1 MNKNA
6 LGFLAIHAK
15 GGVKDLKLKI
25 IGSGGMSI
33 IPSSF
38 CKCKICEEARQKGGR
53 YERLGP
59 SLYIDDIKMLIDTP
73 EDIAVACNRQRI
85 SEVKHLS
92 ISHSDPD
99 HVRGIRIVE
108 KIGCDFIKG
117 TSMPI
122 GFYALPEV
130 IRDINQMNR
139 DCFKYYGD
147 VLHCISVN
155 ETPHIKID
163 NIDIDLINNNPSR
176 NITFYV
182 LKEHEKKVIYACCN
196 PKPFAH
202 NDLYF
207 DADILI
213 ISMVSDD
220 GILNDGTKL
229 MDTPLKD
236 EIFTLDEVIEL
247 KNYYRIKKI
256 IVTHIDE
263 IWGKSYGYYKE
274 LEKELDNI
282 LFAYDG
288 MEIMV

>member
-1 MNKNA
+1 MS
-6 LGFLAIHAK
+6 
-15 GGVKDLKLKI
+15 DLRLKVV
-25 IGSGGMSI
+25 GSGGMSI

-38 CKCKICEEARQKGGR
+38 CKCRICEEARQKGGR

-73 EDIAVACNRQRI
+73 EDIAVACNRQGI
-85 SEVKHLS
+85 SEVKRLS

-108 KIGCDFIKG
+108 KIGCDFIRG

-122 GFYALPEV
+122 EFYALPEV
-130 IRDINQMNR
+130 VRDIDRMNR
-139 DCFKYYGD
+139 GCFQYYGD

-155 ETPHIKID
+155 ETSHIKID
-163 NIDIDLINNNPSR
+163 NIDIDLINNNPDR

-182 LKEHEKKVIYACCN
+182 IKEDGKKVIYACCN

-229 MDTPLKD
+229 IDTPLKD
-236 EIFTLDEVIEL
+236 EILTLDEVMEL
-247 KNYYRIKKI
+247 KNHYRIGKV

-263 IWGKSYGYYKE
+263 IWGKSYGYYNE
-274 LEKELDNI
+274 LEKRLDNI
-282 LFAYDG
+282 LFAYDS
-288 MEIMV
+288 MEIIV

>member
-1 MNKNA
+1 M
-6 LGFLAIHAK
+6 
-15 GGVKDLKLKI
+15 KLKI
-25 IGSGGMSI
+25 IGSGGMAI

-59 SLYIDDIKMLIDTP
+59 SLYIYDIKMLIDTP
-73 EDIAVACNRQRI
+73 EDIAVACNRQKI

-122 GFYALPEV
+122 SFYALPEV
-130 IRDINQMNR
+130 IKDINQMNR

-163 NIDIDLINNNPSR
+163 DIDIDLINNNPNK

-182 LKEHEKKVIYACCN
+182 IKKDGKKVIYACCN
-196 PKPFAH
+196 PKPFTH

-229 MDTPLKD
+229 IDTPLKD
-236 EIFTLDEVIEL
+236 EILTLDEVIEL
-247 KNYYRIKKI
+247 KNHYRIKKI

-263 IWGKSYGYYKE
+263 IWGKSYGYYNQ

-288 MEIMV
+288 MDITV

>member
-1 MNKNA
+1 M
-6 LGFLAIHAK
+6 
-15 GGVKDLKLKI
+15 KLKI

-38 CKCKICEEARQKGGR
+38 CNCKICEEARQKGGR

-108 KIGCDFIKG
+108 KIGCDFIKE
-117 TSMPI
+117 TSIPI

-130 IRDINQMNR
+130 IKDINEMNR

-147 VLHCISVN
+147 VLHCVSVN
-155 ETPHIKID
+155 ETSHIKID
-163 NIDIDLINNNPSR
+163 NVEIDLINNNPRR

-182 LKEHEKKVIYACCN
+182 IKEDEKKVIYACCN

-229 MDTPLKD
+229 KDTPLKD
-236 EIFTLDEVIEL
+236 EILTLDEVVEL

-263 IWGKSYGYYKE
+263 IWGKSYGYYNE

-288 MEIMV
+288 MEIIV

>member
-1 MNKNA
+1 M
-6 LGFLAIHAK
+6 
-15 GGVKDLKLKI
+15 KLKI
-25 IGSGGMSI
+25 IGSGGMSV

-38 CKCKICEEARQKGGR
+38 CKCKICEEARRKGGR

-130 IRDINQMNR
+130 VKDINQMNR

-163 NIDIDLINNNPSR
+163 NIDIDL
-176 NITFYV
+176 
-182 LKEHEKKVIYACCN
+182 
-196 PKPFAH
+196 
-202 NDLYF
+202 
-207 DADILI
+207 
-213 ISMVSDD
+213 MVSDD

>member
-1 MNKNA
+1 M
-6 LGFLAIHAK
+6 
-15 GGVKDLKLKI
+15 KLKI

-38 CKCKICEEARQKGGR
+38 CKCKICEEARRKGGR

-73 EDIAVACNRQRI
+73 EDIAVACNRQGI

-92 ISHSDPD
+92 ISHRDPD

-108 KIGCDFIKG
+108 KIGCDFING

-130 IRDINQMNR
+130 IKDINQMNR

-147 VLHCISVN
+147 VLRCISVN
-155 ETPHIKID
+155 ETSHIKID

-176 NITFYV
+176 NITFYI

-247 KNYYRIKKI
+247 KDYYRIKKI

-288 MEIMV
+288 MEIIV

>member
-1 MNKNA
+1 M
-6 LGFLAIHAK
+6 
-15 GGVKDLKLKI
+15 KLKI
-25 IGSGGMSI
+25 IGSGGMSV

-117 TSMPI
+117 TSTPI

-130 IRDINQMNR
+130 IKDINQMNR

-147 VLHCISVN
+147 ILHCISVN
-155 ETPHIKID
+155 ETSHIKID

-182 LKEHEKKVIYACCN
+182 IKEDEKKVIYACCN

-202 NDLYF
+202 NDFYF
-207 DADILI
+207 GADILI
-213 ISMVSDD
+213 VSMVSDD

-229 MDTPLKD
+229 IDTPLKD
-236 EIFTLDEVIEL
+236 EILTLNEVIEL
-247 KNYYRIKKI
+247 KKYYGIKKI

-263 IWGKSYGYYKE
+263 IWGKSYGYYNE

-282 LFAYDG
+282 VFAYDG
-288 MEIMV
+288 MEIIV

>member
-1 MNKNA
+1 
-6 LGFLAIHAK
+6 
-15 GGVKDLKLKI
+15 
-25 IGSGGMSI
+25 MSI

-38 CKCKICEEARQKGGR
+38 CKCKICEEARRKGGR

-85 SEVKHLS
+85 SEVKYLS

-130 IRDINQMNR
+130 VKDINQMNR
-139 DCFKYYGD
+139 DCFQYYGD

-182 LKEHEKKVIYACCN
+182 LKENEKKVIYACCN

-229 MDTPLKD
+229 IDTPLKD
-236 EIFTLDEVIEL
+236 EILTLDEVTEL
-247 KNYYRIKKI
+247 KN
-256 IVTHIDE
+256 V
-263 IWGKSYGYYKE
+263 
-274 LEKELDNI
+274 L
-282 LFAYDG
+282 
-288 MEIMV
+288 